1 LLGWDDKGRIY
12 MMVSTSG
19 RADTWGG
26 YRIGGATIAEMATW
40 LKARGATHAVNLDGG
55 GSTILLINKQGSFV
69 RVDLPKNSYRRPVP
83 NAVAFVP
90 R

>member
-1 LLGWDDKGRIY
+1 

-19 RADTWGG
+19 RPDTWGG
-26 YRIGGATIAEMATW
+26 YRVGGATIAEMATW
-40 LKARGATHAVNLDGG
+40 LKKMGATHAVNLDGG
-55 GSTILLINKQGSFV
+55 GSTILLINKQDSFV